1 MCFFV
6 KKRWAPFCEVKQSW
20 AAFFSGFSG
29 ILPRFSGLLP
39 EFLTHQNFSGCTCIP
54 ELQPPTPLLERHST
68 PIFLVLIFIPAW
80 PHAAANRSSACTAGP
95 VEVMLTVPNRPHKKT
110 VFLRL
115 PTAITSLTL
124 LSLFIP
130 FIHTMGRSG
139 DNTHPCR
146 SPALTLNFCD

>member
-68 PIFLVLIFIPAW
+68 SIFLVLIFIPAW

-95 VEVMLTVPNRPHKKT
+95 VEVMLTVPNRPHKTNGFPAAPNNDIFVNTAVT
-110 VFLRL
+110 VY
-115 PTAITSLTL
+115 A
-124 LSLFIP
+124 
-130 FIHTMGRSG
+130 IHTHHGKEW
-139 DNTHPCR
+139 
-146 SPALTLNFCD
+146 